1 MPSFSKQSLASLEQ
15 LHPKLQELFK
25 EAIKIIDFKILD
37 AQRGRTAQ
45 ELAFKEGHS
54 KVHFGNSAHNW
65 SPAVAADLFP
75 APYKWSDMQSFIH
88 LSAVVLPLAKKLSI
102 PIRWGGDFNMDGNKT
117 KSDSWDPGHYELH
130 PWRDWAKK
138 YSHPYEG

>member
-1 MPSFSKQSLASLEQ
+1 MPVFGKASLDSRSH
-15 LHPKLQELFK
+15 LHPKLQELFDA
-25 EAIKIIDFKILD
+25 AIKVVDFRILD
-37 AQRGRTAQ
+37 ARRGRVAQ

-54 KVHFGNSAHNW
+54 TVHFGDSAHNW
-65 SPAVAADLFP
+65 DPAIAADLFP
-75 APYKWSDMQSFIH
+75 APYKWNDTQSFLH
-88 LSAVVLPLAKKLSI
+88 LSAVILPIAKKLSI

-130 PWRDWAKK
+130 PWRDWANK